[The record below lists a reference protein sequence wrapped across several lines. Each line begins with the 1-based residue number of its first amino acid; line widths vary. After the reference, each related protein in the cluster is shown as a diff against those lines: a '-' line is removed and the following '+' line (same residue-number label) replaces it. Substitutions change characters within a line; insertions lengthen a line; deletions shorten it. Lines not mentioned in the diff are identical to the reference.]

1 MYVLRGILLLLT
13 VLFLAVALLLAFGE
27 SKSTTDP
34 LGGVAQ
40 VYNAR
45 TVAETTSTNVVA
57 AINFDWR
64 AYDTIGEASI
74 LLTAVTG
81 VTALMRRYIERRRET
96 GIT

>member
-1 MYVLRGILLLLT
+1 MRGALVLITLAG
-13 VLFLAVALLLAFGE
+13 LAVALLLAFRE
-27 SKSTTDP
+27 APALTAP

-40 VYNAR
+40 VYVER
-45 TVAETTSTNVVA
+45 TVAETTATNVVA

-81 VTALMRRYIERRRET
+81 VTLLMRHYIERRRET
-96 GIT
+96 GTT

>member
-81 VTALMRRYIERRRET
+81 VTALMRRYVERRRET
-96 GIT
+96 GVT

>member
-1 MYVLRGILLLLT
+1 MVWRGILLLLT
-13 VLFLAVALLLAFGE
+13 LFFLAVALLEAFGE
-27 SKSTTDP
+27 SKSPGDP

-40 VYNAR
+40 VYNAE
-45 TVAETTSTNVVA
+45 TVKETTATNVVA

-96 GIT
+96 GVT

>member
-1 MYVLRGILLLLT
+1 MYVFRGILLLLT
-13 VLFLAVALLLAFGE
+13 LWFLAIALLLAFGE
-27 SKSTTDP
+27 SRSTTDP

-96 GIT
+96 GTT

>member
-1 MYVLRGILLLLT
+1 MRIRSILAFSMLVLLCIP
-13 VLFLAVALLLAFGE
+13 LLAAFRE
-27 SKSTTDP
+27 ARPPEAP
-34 LGGVAQ
+34 LEPIAQ

-45 TVAETTSTNVVA
+45 TVAETSATNVVA

-96 GIT
+96 GTT

>member
-1 MYVLRGILLLLT
+1 MRGVLLFVTLF
-13 VLFLAVALLLAFGE
+13 FLALALLLAFGE
-27 SKSTTDP
+27 AKPTNAP
-34 LGGVAQ
+34 LGSVAQ

-81 VTALMRRYIERRRET
+81 VTALMRRYLERRRET
-96 GIT
+96 GTT

>member
-1 MYVLRGILLLLT
+1 MYVFRGILLLLT
-13 VLFLAVALLLAFGE
+13 LWFLAVALLLAFGE
-27 SKSTTDP
+27 SKSTGGP

-40 VYNAR
+40 VYNAQ

-96 GIT
+96 GAT

>member
-1 MYVLRGILLLLT
+1 MRGVLLFVTLF
-13 VLFLAVALLLAFGE
+13 FLAIALLLAFGE
-27 SKSTTDP
+27 AKPINAP
-34 LGGVAQ
+34 LGRVAQ

-45 TVAETTSTNVVA
+45 TVAETSSTNVVA

-81 VTALMRRYIERRRET
+81 VTALMRRYLERRRET
-96 GIT
+96 GTT

>member
-1 MYVLRGILLLLT
+1 MRAVLLLVTL
-13 VLFLAVALLLAFGE
+13 VFLAIALLLAFGE
-27 SKSTTDP
+27 AKPIDAP
-34 LGGVAQ
+34 LGKIAQ

-45 TVAETTSTNVVA
+45 TVAETTSANVVA

-81 VTALMRRYIERRRET
+81 VTALMRHYIERRRET
-96 GIT
+96 GST

>member
-1 MYVLRGILLLLT
+1 MMIRAVVLT
-13 VLFLAVALLLAFGE
+13 VTLCFLAIALLLAFSE
-27 SKSTTDP
+27 SKSTSDP

-40 VYNAR
+40 IYNAQ
-45 TVAETTSTNVVA
+45 TVSETTASNVVA

-81 VTALMRRYIERRRET
+81 VTLLMRHYIERRRET
-96 GIT
+96 GTT